1 MADVLAVVA
10 IRGGV
15 LPAGGD
21 ETVAEC
27 GGRALLIGTGTH
39 DAVAELSGIAT
50 EVRLVEAGEFRPG
63 AWALGLAALIADEPA
78 IVMPGSADGRDLAP
92 RLAFALGRPLFAH
105 AAGVSAEQIDLIRGG
120 DAALHTLTPP
130 PAFVAT
136 LQQGLRGAVRDPGVT
151 ARIVA
156 AELLPEG
163 RDGDLNVHDATVV
176 ATLAA
181 DAATVDLS
189 ESARIVA
196 GGAGL
201 DGPDRFTEL
210 AELGVLLGAG
220 VGATRVITDRGW
232 IGHERQIGTTGVV
245 VHPDLYLAFGISG
258 AVQHTSGLGTPAHVI
273 SVNTDAHCPMMALSD
288 LAVVADANATL
299 QALHARL
306 AERAAA
312 APVGPVD
319 RGSVADAG

>member
-1 MADVLAVVA
+1 MLAVVA
-10 IRGGV
+10 IRDGV

-27 GGRALLIGTGTH
+27 DGRALLIGTGTH
-39 DAVAELSGIAT
+39 DAVAELAGIAT

-63 AWALGLAALIADEPA
+63 AWAAGLAPLIADEPA
-78 IVMPGSADGRDLAP
+78 IVLPGSADGRDLAP
-92 RLAFALGRPLFAH
+92 RLAFVLGRPLFAH
-105 AAGVSAEQIDLIRGG
+105 AASVSTERIDLIRGS
-120 DAALHTLTPP
+120 DSALHVLTPP
-130 PAFVAT
+130 AAFVAT
-136 LQQGLRGAVRDPGVT
+136 LQQGLRGVAADPDVT
-151 ARIVA
+151 AQVHA
-156 AELLPEG
+156 VELLSPPSRTG
-163 RDGDLNVHDATVV
+163 ADRHIHDATVV

-201 DGPDRFTEL
+201 DGPDRFAEL
-210 AELGVLLGAG
+210 SELGVLIGAG

-245 VHPDLYLAFGISG
+245 VDPDLYLAFGISG

-299 QALHARL
+299 SALIERL
-306 AERAAA
+306 AAASSAGTA
-312 APVGPVD
+312 AVG
-319 RGSVADAG
+319 GAADGG